1 MAQFAFDQFTGTT
14 GTTLASHTPNTGGS
28 WSTASGGL
36 AQLTAAG
43 RVRGSA
49 SGYAD
54 YRINGTPATADYDV
68 SADFFFASMSAT
80 NNSGISGRADAIT
93 VLGSSAS
100 PAPSAGETHA
110 VTLSMSGT
118 SIAMFV
124 DGTLISR
131 VTDSSTSAKNLAG
144 FFMQASAVPSDSI
157 DLHFDNFTAADNMP
171 PALLARP
178 WHNPLLPQ

>member
-1 MAQFAFDQFTGTT
+1 
-14 GTTLASHTPNTGGS
+14 
-28 WSTASGGL
+28 
-36 AQLTAAG
+36 
-43 RVRGSA
+43 
-49 SGYAD
+49 
-54 YRINGTPATADYDV
+54 
-68 SADFFFASMSAT
+68 
-80 NNSGISGRADAIT
+80 
-93 VLGSSAS
+93 
-100 PAPSAGETHA
+100 
-110 VTLSMSGT
+110 MSGT